1 MPLTKDQAR
10 LLVPLLIACRPIG
23 APVWDE
29 QGVMAALSRVA
40 NRNIAEVIIA
50 ATRAAADREAKTPGV
65 IPTNGP
71 HWSSDAIPS
80 AAKTAN
86 HPPKRDETCPHHPA
100 YRATNCG
107 GCLADQRAADGGDTP
122 PRAWEPAESNAAAL
136 ARAAYAQSRAQLC
149 AHGVPRLNCADHR
162 DTHPTEET
170 RP

>member
-1 MPLTKDQAR
+1 MNEHEIERIAGAMNHLRPDWPIKQLRT
-10 LLVPLLIACRPIG
+10 LLADPRIAGRPRRDVVI
-23 APVWDE
+23 
-29 QGVMAALSRVA
+29 ALGYVACESNSASPYRV
-40 NRNIAEVIIA
+40 IES
-50 ATRAAADREAKTPGV
+50 
-65 IPTNGP
+65 GP
-71 HWSSDAIPS
+71 WWQSV
-80 AAKTAN
+80 TAGDGPQTN
-86 HPPKRDETCPHHPA
+86 HPPKRDETCPRHPA

-136 ARAAYAQSRAQLC
+136 ARAAFAQSRAQLC